1 MKPLQDLAVCL
12 FVVVA
17 TLVALIVYAAW
28 QLPLIAYHFVRE
40 FWPAICGGVALW
52 VLYRLSD
59 FGII

>member
-17 TLVALIVYAAW
+17 TLIALIVYAAW

-40 FWPAICGGVALW
+40 FWPAVCGGVFLW
-52 VLYRLSD
+52 ILCRLFD
-59 FGII
+59 FGAI